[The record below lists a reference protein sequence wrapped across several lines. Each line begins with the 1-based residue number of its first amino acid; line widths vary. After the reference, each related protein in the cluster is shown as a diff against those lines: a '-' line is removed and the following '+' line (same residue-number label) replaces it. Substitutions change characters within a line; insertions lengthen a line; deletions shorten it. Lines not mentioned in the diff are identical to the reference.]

1 VALFPEPQ
9 SGIVYKKAWETKA
22 VQGKLAQ
29 QKMPWLYDG
38 RKLAW

>member
-1 VALFPEPQ
+1 MALFPEPQ
-9 SGIVYKKAWETKA
+9 SGIIYKKAWETKA